1 MYFYV
6 LFQVLVGIGK
16 LNGEIFLDF
25 DVNKLLHADALSV
38 FINIFNEMNLKD
50 SIYQASIS
58 LLIRLASS
66 SKIRKSLQDTFKLTS
81 TLLNFITQQQIAS
94 DLSIVLQ
101 SLHLLQQVTYGI
113 KIENCLGEFSIL
125 IKYLVSKIIL
135 PESQITLPCL
145 GTLANLCMN
154 NAVVK
159 DFIKNM
165 SNVKIFFKSVTSF
178 LSHNN
183 WMNII
188 FALSIFSIALD
199 EPLGEKVFNKKNID
213 QTFLLIFNV
222 LLNGENGQSI
232 KPS

>member
-1 MYFYV
+1 MEVDLDACLKSFRDAFNMFKSHPSEEQ
-6 LFQVLVGIGK
+6 LKNLEREGNVLVGIGK

-50 SIYQASIS
+50 SIYHASIS

-125 IKYLVSKIIL
+125 IKYLVSKIVMSRFSSKVL
-135 PESQITLPCL
+135 P
-145 GTLANLCMN
+145 
-154 NAVVK
+154 
-159 DFIKNM
+159 
-165 SNVKIFFKSVTSF
+165 
-178 LSHNN
+178 LSY
-183 WMNII
+183 
-188 FALSIFSIALD
+188 LTTT
-199 EPLGEKVFNKKNID
+199 G
-213 QTFLLIFNV
+213 
-222 LLNGENGQSI
+222 
-232 KPS
+232 